1 MLSRS
6 PPKPAKF
13 TRQRTDGYRSAPVS
27 SSYAQT
33 SRSIAMTPKQVDWPQ
48 AHSDPQIAR
57 RGTAVTDCG
66 RGPLAYAPPASGSE
80 FAPSRALMGCAT
92 KRAPETKPST
102 LRQGQGSRRSRSADK
117 TRPVRA
123 TRIVKASVSAG
134 ARAGPQS
141 FGYFRPRQ
149 WRAAEQTSLL
159 VSETGRPRVGNQL
172 PVHGSSGHRAGAPL
186 TTRRSHTR
194 SDLEPEVGSCSVGAN
209 RRRRAFSLGVRSA
222 HLFA

>member
-1 MLSRS
+1 MSPGSSVAGCRSRHIG
-6 PPKPAKF
+6 A
-13 TRQRTDGYRSAPVS
+13 TRFRAAMPGRGRMQVSTGGPAPVL
-27 SSYAQT
+27 
-33 SRSIAMTPKQVDWPQ
+33 QV
-48 AHSDPQIAR
+48 AR

-66 RGPLAYAPPASGSE
+66 RWPLAYAPPASGSE

-159 VSETGRPRVGNQL
+159 VSENGRPRVGNQL

-194 SDLEPEVGSCSVGAN
+194 SDLEPEVASCSVGAN